1 METVYS
7 NNIKKVLISDDV
19 NEKCVQILENNDLVV
34 VKNTK
39 LSVEQLKEEI
49 KVTRIYSSWCRLV
62 VISYLVLHNLRI
74 YMHYE

>member
-1 METVYS
+1 MDTVYS

-49 KVTRIYSSWCRLV
+49 KVT
-62 VISYLVLHNLRI
+62 
-74 YMHYE
+74 